1 MTNWS
6 IWNCLI
12 LTQIRIAIRI
22 LTVAL
27 LQCKWQVDATVVVV
41 VAVTVKVQNVFMYG
55 FILKPI
61 HKIN

>member
-6 IWNCLI
+6 IWNCQI
-12 LTQIRIAIRI
+12 LTLIRIAIRI
-22 LTVAL
+22 LTVVL